1 MIELLLQR
9 WRGMA
14 PRERRMVAGGAAV
27 IALALVYLLLFEPAA
42 VGRRQIAAELP
53 ALRAQVA
60 RMDVLVAEAARL
72 ANAPA
77 GTDSPEQLRVRIEQ
91 SAASAGL
98 SERAQVQLVGER
110 IEVRAKDV
118 PFVLLTGWID
128 TVLRETRVRV
138 VDATVTRELQPGLV
152 TARLALEAARRDRRP

>member
-1 MIELLLQR
+1 MIEMLLQR

-27 IALALVYLLLFEPAA
+27 IALALVYLLFYEPAA
-42 VGRRQIAAELP
+42 VGRRQIAGELP

-72 ANAPA
+72 SNAPA
-77 GTDSPEQLRVRIEQ
+77 GTDSPEELRARIEQ

-118 PFVLLTGWID
+118 PFALLTGWLD

-152 TARLALEAARRDRRP
+152 TARLALETARRDRRP